1 MKGFIHI
8 ESTDREGALK
18 CEANLSDVSKVD
30 RYQALDA
37 ACRLLKM
44 DNRDLAIFLAVRSAG
59 AFDQCT
65 AQSEEAGIALGDID
79 ELRRQYQE
87 MQKEDDENGN
97 GEKM

>member
-8 ESTDREGALK
+8 ESMDQEGALK

-37 ACRLLKM
+37 ACRLLDM
-44 DNRDLAIFLAVRSAG
+44 DNRDLAIFFAVRSAG

-65 AQSEEAGIALGDID
+65 AQSEGAGIALGDAD
-79 ELRRQYQE
+79 ELLRQYRE
-87 MQKEDDENGN
+87 MKKEDNENGN
-97 GEKM
+97 G

>member
-8 ESTDREGALK
+8 ESMDKEGALK

-44 DNRDLAIFLAVRSAG
+44 DDRDLVTFLVIRSAG
-59 AFDQCT
+59 AFDQCP
-65 AQSEEAGIALGDID
+65 AQSKEASVALGDTD
-79 ELRRQYQE
+79 ELLRQYRE
-87 MQKEDDENGN
+87 MKKEDTENGK
-97 GEKM
+97 G

>member
-8 ESTDREGALK
+8 ESMDKEGALK

-44 DNRDLAIFLAVRSAG
+44 DNRDLAIFFAVRSAG
-59 AFDQCT
+59 AFDQCP
-65 AQSEEAGIALGDID
+65 AQSKEASVALGDTD
-79 ELRRQYQE
+79 ELLRQYLE
-87 MQKEDDENGN
+87 MKKEEDSSSES
-97 GEKM
+97 

>member
-8 ESTDREGALK
+8 ESTDREGALR

-44 DNRDLAIFLAVRSAG
+44 DNLDLAIFFAVRSAG
-59 AFDQCT
+59 AFDQC
-65 AQSEEAGIALGDID
+65 AVQSDGADIALGDVN
-79 ELRRQYQE
+79 ELLRQYRA
-87 MQKEDDENGN
+87 MKKEDTENGN
-97 GEKM
+97 G

>member
-8 ESTDREGALK
+8 ETTDIEGALR
-18 CEANLSDVSKVD
+18 CEADLSDVSRAD

-44 DNRDLAIFLAVRSAG
+44 DNRDLALFLAVRSTG

-65 AQSEEAGIALGDID
+65 ARSEGADIALGDIN
-79 ELRRQYQE
+79 ELMRQYRE
-87 MQKEDDENGN
+87 MKKEEDSSSAS
-97 GEKM
+97 

>member
-8 ESTDREGALK
+8 ESMDKEGALR
-18 CEANLSDVSKVD
+18 CEANLSDVSKAD

-44 DNRDLAIFLAVRSAG
+44 DNRDLAIFFAVRSAG

-65 AQSEEAGIALGDID
+65 AQSEVESVALGDAD
-79 ELRRQYQE
+79 ELLRQYRE
-87 MQKEDDENGN
+87 MKKEDSSSES
-97 GEKM
+97 

>member
-1 MKGFIHI
+1 MRGFIHI
-8 ESTDREGALK
+8 ESTGREGALR

-44 DNRDLAIFLAVRSAG
+44 DNRDLALFFAVRSAG

-65 AQSEEAGIALGDID
+65 AQSEEAGIAIGDAD
-79 ELRRQYQE
+79 ELLRSI
-87 MQKEDDENGN
+87 
-97 GEKM
+97 EK

>member
-8 ESTDREGALK
+8 ETTDIEGALR

-59 AFDQCT
+59 VFDQCT
-65 AQSEEAGIALGDID
+65 VPSNGAGVALGDIN
-79 ELRRQYQE
+79 ELMRQYQA
-87 MQKEDDENGN
+87 MKKEDNENGN
-97 GEKM
+97 GEEM

>member
-1 MKGFIHI
+1 MKSFIHI
-8 ESTDREGALK
+8 ESMYKEGALK

-44 DNRDLAIFLAVRSAG
+44 DNRDLAIFFAVRSAG

-65 AQSEEAGIALGDID
+65 AQSEEAGIAIGDAD
-79 ELRRQYQE
+79 ELLRQYRE
-87 MQKEDDENGN
+87 MKKEDSSSES
-97 GEKM
+97 

>member
-8 ESTDREGALK
+8 ESMDKEGALK

-30 RYQALDA
+30 RYQALDT

-44 DNRDLAIFLAVRSAG
+44 DNRDLAIFLAVRSTG

-65 AQSEEAGIALGDID
+65 AQSEEADIALGDIN
-79 ELRRQYQE
+79 ELMRQYQE
-87 MQKEDDENGN
+87 MKKEEDSSSAS
-97 GEKM
+97 